1 MLSHGVLSVL
11 DRASFLMNILQKE
24 EFENIRNGREWVDF
38 CAGDTI
44 AISQMQYS
52 TAKAPS
58 VFKGVVISKVNRGSD
73 SSVTMLNVSLAISWF
88 LWNSIIVL
96 TMIQYLYGTTV
107 VRTFRLYNPLVKDIK
122 LLKKAFIHEG
132 KKRVRRSK
140 IYYYMDK
147 DPNQYTIK

>member
-58 VFKGVVISKVNRGSD
+58 VFKGVVISKVNRGAD

-96 TMIQYLYGTTV
+96 TMMQYEYGTTV
-107 VRTFRLYNPLVKDIK
+107 VRTCRGVNPVGEDHKVLQQTLINAGQKP
-122 LLKKAFIHEG
+122 G
-132 KKRVRRSK
+132 RRSNNK
-140 IYYYMDK
+140 YLMDK